1 MTRRTKILDSHE
13 IKLKINRLAW
23 EIYEDNLSQEKII
36 LIGVTGRGEK
46 LAKKINDILVKISN
60 INIQL
65 GCINLDK
72 DTPHD
77 NPISVIPKD
86 IEYAD
91 KNVILVDDV
100 LNSGKTLIYACK
112 YFLNTSLISLSTV
125 VLVERT
131 HNRFPIKA
139 NYVGLSLATT
149 LQEYIKVELEG
160 KGQGVYLC

>member
-1 MTRRTKILDSHE
+1 MIGRTKILDSHE

-72 DTPHD
+72 DTPYD

-91 KNVILVDDV
+91 QNVILVDDV

-112 YFLNTSLISLSTV
+112 YFLNTSLMSLSTV

>member
-1 MTRRTKILDSHE
+1 MIERTKILDSHE

-72 DTPHD
+72 DAPHD

-86 IEYAD
+86 IKYAD
-91 KNVILVDDV
+91 QSVILVDDV

-112 YFLNTSLISLSTV
+112 YFLNTSLMSLSTV

>member
-1 MTRRTKILDSHE
+1 MIERTKILDSHE

-36 LIGVTGRGEK
+36 LIGVTGRGEN

-72 DTPHD
+72 DAPHD

-86 IEYAD
+86 IKYAD
-91 KNVILVDDV
+91 QSVILVDDV

-112 YFLNTSLISLSTV
+112 YFLNTSLMSLSTV

>member
-1 MTRRTKILDSHE
+1 MIERTKILNSHE

-23 EIYEDNLSQEKII
+23 EIYEDNLSQEKIV
-36 LIGVTGRGEK
+36 LIGVTGRGDK

-60 INIQL
+60 ISIQL
-65 GCINLDK
+65 GSINLDK
-72 DTPHD
+72 DTPFD
-77 NPISVIPKD
+77 NPISIKPED
-86 IEYAD
+86 IKYAD
-91 KNVILVDDV
+91 QNVILVDDV

-112 YFLNTSLISLSTV
+112 YFLNVSLKSLSTV

>member
-1 MTRRTKILDSHE
+1 MIRRTKILDSHE

-72 DTPHD
+72 DTPYD

-91 KNVILVDDV
+91 QNVILVDDV

-112 YFLNTSLISLSTV
+112 YFLNTSLMSLSTV

-160 KGQGVYLC
+160 KRQGVYLC

>member
-1 MTRRTKILDSHE
+1 MIRRTKILDSHE

-60 INIQL
+60 FSIQL

-91 KNVILVDDV
+91 QNVILVDDV

-112 YFLNTSLISLSTV
+112 YFLNTSLMSLSTV

-160 KGQGVYLC
+160 NRQGVYLC